1 MIIYLRAPTST
12 SPRGILAQKCN
23 YMLFNIDIWHNIAY
37 CVFRIANER
46 TSISLLFEMATDGSA
61 AYSRRIFV
69 RCGSKRGTIHA
80 SCGSGGQPACPL
92 PAPRLLFR
100 PFCPKSVPDGS
111 TVSGRPRSNLV
122 KASQTWPCRL
132 APRPHDPRPRIQDPR
147 PENGAGQAR
156 SSPVKVSQ
164 GQSNLDPNPLTRCLL
179 SVTGLNR
186 RRL

>member
-1 MIIYLRAPTST
+1 MNAPASA
-12 SPRGILAQKCN
+12 SCLKWQPMVR
-23 YMLFNIDIWHNIAY
+23 
-37 CVFRIANER
+37 RR
-46 TSISLLFEMATDGSA
+46 TAAGHSCGAGQSA
-61 AYSRRIFV
+61 APSTHLAEV
-69 RCGSKRGTIHA
+69 AGS
-80 SCGSGGQPACPL
+80 L
-92 PAPRLLFR
+92 PAPSPPRAFFSAHSVQNPFR
-100 PFCPKSVPDGS
+100 SGS

-132 APRPHDPRPRIQDPR
+132 APRPHDPRPRIQDPRPRIQDPR

>member
-1 MIIYLRAPTST
+1 MNAPASA
-12 SPRGILAQKCN
+12 SCLKWQPMVR
-23 YMLFNIDIWHNIAY
+23 
-37 CVFRIANER
+37 RR
-46 TSISLLFEMATDGSA
+46 TAAGYSCGAGQSA
-61 AYSRRIFV
+61 APSTHLAEV
-69 RCGSKRGTIHA
+69 AGS
-80 SCGSGGQPACPL
+80 L
-92 PAPRLLFR
+92 PAPSPPRAFFSAHSVQNPFR
-100 PFCPKSVPDGS
+100 SGS

-132 APRPHDPRPRIQDPR
+132 APRPHDPRPRIQDPRPRIQDPRPRIQDPR